1 MSALRSVRGGRLYWA
16 ARAIWKELFGFRF
29 DYAAEDVPHASAPG
43 AIAYHIDS
51 PTLFRDAMRL
61 DGDGVP
67 YQVSRTFTNYN
78 PAYVA
83 WYGLQQLQQSELRG
97 VPDGRASFQRQVRW
111 LQENVVRRED
121 GAAVWLYH
129 FDWWEFDSFLRSGW
143 ICGMAQGLIMSVLVR
158 AHRLQPD
165 PGLLELARAAARP
178 FELPVERGGV
188 QSVGR
193 AGPILEEYPSV
204 VPPRVLDGTIFAML
218 GVHDLATES
227 GDTEMRE
234 LFRRS
239 VSGLLGELDE
249 WDYHGIWS
257 WYGRR
262 LYLSPPHYHAANRA
276 LLTALA
282 RASEIPQFAEV
293 ARCWDPLTLSFQ
305 DRAMVY
311 LAFLA
316 TKQRTR
322 LRALRHSRRTDV

>member
-1 MSALRSVRGGRLYWA
+1 
-16 ARAIWKELFGFRF
+16 
-29 DYAAEDVPHASAPG
+29 
-43 AIAYHIDS
+43 
-51 PTLFRDAMRL
+51 
-61 DGDGVP
+61 
-67 YQVSRTFTNYN
+67 
-78 PAYVA
+78 
-83 WYGLQQLQQSELRG
+83 
-97 VPDGRASFQRQVRW
+97 
-111 LQENVVRRED
+111 VVRRED

-193 AGPILEEYPSV
+193 AGPLLEEYPSI

-249 WDYHGIWS
+249 WDYRGIWS